1 MLKLLPYFL
10 LLFSS
15 LAYSQIKFSGKVIRV
30 GADVYV
36 VEENSK
42 KNYTLYSADPEIR
55 EHINLL
61 SQGDFIEGVAS
72 SIAAPRIFVESID
85 FVGLKKILG
94 TWKTNKRVF
103 DFKDFNLLSIW
114 SFDFTNDF
122 FSRKK
127 NYTYSIIPGEGPDW
141 QVFVADENQVVVG
154 SLDFVDNIAILTIY
168 DTKTGLSREVITLEK
183 IKNP

>member
-1 MLKLLPYFL
+1 LLVLISCQSF
-10 LLFSS
+10 
-15 LAYSQIKFSGKVIRV
+15 AQIKFRGKVIRV

-36 VEENSK
+36 VEEGSK
-42 KNYTLYSADPEIR
+42 KNFTLYSADPEIR

-61 SQGDFIEGVAS
+61 SQGDFIEGVAT
-72 SIAAPRIFVESID
+72 SITPPRLFVESID

-114 SFDFTNDF
+114 SFDFGNDF

-127 NYTYSIIPGEGPDW
+127 NYTYSISPGEGPDW
-141 QVFVADENQVVVG
+141 QVFVADENHVVVG

-168 DTKTGLSREVITLEK
+168 DSNTGSSREVITLEK
-183 IKNP
+183 INTH